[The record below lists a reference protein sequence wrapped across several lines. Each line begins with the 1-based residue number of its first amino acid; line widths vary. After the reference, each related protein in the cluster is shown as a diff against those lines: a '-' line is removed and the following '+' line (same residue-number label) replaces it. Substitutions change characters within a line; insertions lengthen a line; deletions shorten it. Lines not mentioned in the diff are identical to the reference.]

1 MTDTLLSI
9 ILPLNIWIDNL
20 LTMGLPVIQ
29 ESMDK
34 ILNVM
39 RNSPLKPTELV
50 GLAKGIGACCAL
62 GVGSYEAWMM
72 MLGRRA
78 MDIMKIIRII
88 IISACISGSS
98 WITKAAAEPGYMME
112 DVMRTHTKAINS
124 IVAEKEQE
132 VAKKQKEYLDSLRS
146 AAAKQ
151 YQEKE
156 AAIDKQDDGGL
167 LDIKGKLN
175 QLGSWITT
183 QLKEGAVIAETKL
196 AEFANDII
204 RFIGELLFQMMF
216 YGMLLGQR
224 CFLAILGM
232 FCPIA
237 FAMSLAPPYKSAWSQ
252 WLSKYLSIS
261 LWGFV
266 VYCILYYVEY
276 FIVYFLNQD
285 VTSYNNLMNSSDMG
299 SWGNIGALGIQSIG
313 TTCQY
318 AIAMLIGFKILGM
331 VPEVASWL
339 IPGGVSS
346 GMGSASA
353 GMAAAAGGAIGAA
366 AGTAVSAAAGAPS
379 AAISL
384 GGAIQQARSDGHG
397 SGIGYGI
404 LASTG
409 WGKAAA
415 SGADNARNLNNVGKS
430 DSNYT
435 QGGKTESPSSSS

>member
-1 MTDTLLSI
+1 MTDFLLSI
-9 ILPLNIWIDNL
+9 ITPLSIWLDQI

-29 ESMDK
+29 EAMDR
-34 ILNVM
+34 ILDAM
-39 RNSPLKPTELV
+39 RDSPLKPTELV
-50 GLAKGIGACCAL
+50 GMAKSIGACCAL

-72 MLGRRA
+72 ILGRRGI
-78 MDIMKIIRII
+78 DVMKILRIV
-88 IISACISGSS
+88 IISCCISGSS
-98 WITKAAAEPGYMME
+98 WISKAAAEPGYQME
-112 DVMRTHTKAINS
+112 AVMRIHTQAMNGN
-124 IVAEKEQE
+124 VAKKEEE
-132 VAKKQKEYLDSLRS
+132 VAKKQKVYLDSLRS
-146 AAAKQ
+146 KLTQ
-151 YQEKE
+151 LELQKE
-156 AAIDKQDDGGL
+156 ADDKDNGGGL
-167 LDIKGKLN
+167 LDISLDKLETWAK
-175 QLGSWITT
+175 QKIMSA
-183 QLKEGAVIAETKL
+183 AVISETKL
-196 AEFANDII
+196 AEFANDVI
-204 RFIGELLFQMMF
+204 RFIGEMLFQMMF

-237 FAMSLAPPYKSAWSQ
+237 FAMSLAPPFKSAWSQ

-266 VYCILYYVEY
+266 VYCVLYYVEF
-276 FIVYFLNQD
+276 FIVYFLDND
-285 VTSYNNLMNSSDMG
+285 LKAYDSLIHAKEMG
-299 SWGNIGALGIQSIG
+299 SWDSIGALGLQALG

-318 AIAMLIGFKILGM
+318 AIAMLIGFKVLSM

-346 GMGSASA
+346 SMGSASA